1 MTCPANPWDAKPL
14 DPASPDS
21 DDPDSPDSD
30 PDSDKVLDAIEA
42 RPYPSAPAADSA
54 RSAALMPGFRRG
66 TAAQRIL
73 VIKLGALGD
82 FVHAFHAFAAIR
94 AHHPRSHVTLLTT
107 APFRAL
113 AEASP
118 WFDEVRVDLRAPWWN
133 LPAMHRTVAAIR
145 GFDFVYDLQTSRRS
159 SRYFRL
165 AGRPPWSGIASGS
178 SHPHA
183 NPHRDAMHTIERQR
197 EQLQAA
203 GVTRWNPPERGWLT
217 ARGHRHGLPAP
228 YALLMPGGA
237 GLGSVKRWPAE
248 RYAAV
253 AQRLMGLG
261 LLPAVIGGGMEA
273 PMARTILA
281 ACPAAVDL
289 TGRTSIEDIAALASG
304 AALALGN
311 DTGPVHVAAS
321 AGAPTLVLFSAA
333 GVPEQAAPRGPNGE
347 WVSVLQ
353 TPDLNDLGV
362 ERVMQAVRDIV
373 G

>member
-1 MTCPANPWDAKPL
+1 MF
-14 DPASPDS
+14 
-21 DDPDSPDSD
+21 
-30 PDSDKVLDAIEA
+30 DAIEA
-42 RPYPSAPAADSA
+42 RPYPSAPAWDSA
-54 RSAALMPGFRRG
+54 RPAALMPGSHAG
-66 TAAQRIL
+66 AGAQRIL

-94 AHHPRSHVTLLTT
+94 AHYPASHVTLLTT

-118 WFDEVRVDLRAPWWN
+118 WFDEVRVDPRAPWWN
-133 LPAMHRTVAAIR
+133 LMATRRAVAAIR

-165 AGRPPWSGIASGS
+165 AGRPPWSGIAPGA

-203 GVTRWNPPERGWLT
+203 GVTRCDPPERGWLI

-253 AQRLMGLG
+253 AQRLLGLG
-261 LLPAVIGGGMEA
+261 LLPAVIGGGVEA

-281 ACPAAVDL
+281 ACPGAVDL

-304 AALALGN
+304 AALVLGN
-311 DTGPVHVAAS
+311 DTGPVHLAAS

-333 GVPEQAAPRGPNGE
+333 GVPEQAAPRGPSGE

-353 TPDLNDLGV
+353 TPDLNDLEV
-362 ERVMQAVRDIV
+362 ERVMQAVRDIL